1 MGGKYNNILRQI
13 EELEKQ
19 MEKLSSED
27 KKKKQSKAKQSKT
40 KQ

>member
-1 MGGKYNNILRQI
+1 MGEKYNNILRQI

-19 MEKLSSED
+19 VEKLSSED
-27 KKKKQSKAKQSKT
+27 KKKKQSKT